1 MIQHLPQWGFRPVF
15 SLLLLPLFLW
25 QSRGVVPSTATIVS
39 AGSHQTEI
47 DRERIFRWPDK
58 TVAVAFQEFNDS
70 NGGGSDDKKKQNRRA
85 VSSHNV
91 VAVLG
96 GDLEKKMY
104 RRDGPSRSSII
115 GLARSEPASIVFF
128 PLNSPRSFS
137 FSRLVEQ

>member
-96 GDLEKKMY
+96 GDLEKKNV
-104 RRDGPSRSSII
+104 ST
-115 GLARSEPASIVFF
+115 
-128 PLNSPRSFS
+128 
-137 FSRLVEQ
+137 

>member
-70 NGGGSDDKKKQNRRA
+70 NGGGSDDKKNRIGAPCRPTT
-85 VSSHNV
+85 SSLSSV
-91 VAVLG
+91 VIS
-96 GDLEKKMY
+96 KKKCIDVMD
-104 RRDGPSRSSII
+104 RHGPPSSAL
-115 GLARSEPASIVFF
+115 LARNRLPLFFF

>member
-70 NGGGSDDKKKQNRRA
+70 NGGGSDDKKNRIGAPCRPTT
-85 VSSHNV
+85 SSLSSV
-91 VAVLG
+91 VISK
-96 GDLEKKMY
+96 KKMY